1 MHLVDD
7 VDLVFSLRGG
17 IGYLVDDL
25 TDIVHTV
32 VGSRID
38 LDDIH
43 AGSRRNRLTNTA
55 FPTGA
60 VLCGVFAVHCFRKN
74 LGHRGLTGTSCSGKQ
89 VRMADPV
96 RPQLILQCRH
106 DMILTLDIG
115 KSVRAEFPV

>member
-1 MHLVDD
+1 MLLSRGYPETFC
-7 VDLVFSLRGG
+7 DLVTKNL
-17 IGYLVDDL
+17 
-25 TDIVHTV
+25 
-32 VGSRID
+32 
-38 LDDIH
+38 
-43 AGSRRNRLTNTA
+43 NTA

>member
-7 VDLVFSLRGG
+7 VDLVFSLRRG

-60 VLCGVFAVHCFRKN
+60 ILCGVFTVHCFRKN
-74 LGHRGLTGTSCSGKQ
+74 LCHRSLTGTSRSGEQ
-89 VRMADPV
+89 IRMTDPV

>member
-7 VDLVFSLRGG
+7 VDLVFSLRRR

-38 LDDIH
+38 LNNIH

-74 LGHRGLTGTSCSGKQ
+74 LRHRSLTGTSRSGEQ
-89 VRMADPV
+89 IRMADPV
-96 RPQLILQCRH
+96 RPQLILQCGH
-106 DMILTLDIG
+106 DMILTFDIG
-115 KSVRAEFPV
+115 KSIRTKLPV

>member
-7 VDLVFSLRGG
+7 VDLVFSLRRG

-74 LGHRGLTGTSCSGKQ
+74 FRHRSFTGTSRSGEQ
-89 VRMADPV
+89 IRMADPV
-96 RPQLILQCRH
+96 RPQLILQCGH

-115 KSVRAEFPV
+115 KSIRTKLPV

>member
-7 VDLVFSLRGG
+7 VDLVFSLRRG

-38 LDDIH
+38 LNDIH

-74 LGHRGLTGTSCSGKQ
+74 LRHRSLTGTSRSGEQ
-89 VRMADPV
+89 IRMADPV
-96 RPQLILQCRH
+96 RPQLILQCGH
-106 DMILTLDIG
+106 DMILTFDIR
-115 KSVRAEFPV
+115 KSIRTKLPV

>member
-7 VDLVFSLRGG
+7 VDLVFSLRRR

-74 LGHRGLTGTSCSGKQ
+74 LRHRSLTGTSRSGEQ
-89 VRMADPV
+89 IRMADPV
-96 RPQLILQCRH
+96 RPQLILQCGH
-106 DMILTLDIG
+106 DMILTFDIG
-115 KSVRAEFPV
+115 KSIRTKLPV

>member
-7 VDLVFSLRGG
+7 VDLVFSLRRG

-74 LGHRGLTGTSCSGKQ
+74 LRHRSFTGTSRSGEQ
-89 VRMADPV
+89 IRMADPV
-96 RPQLILQCRH
+96 RPQLILQCGH

-115 KSVRAEFPV
+115 KSIRTKLPV

>member
-7 VDLVFSLRGG
+7 VDLVFSLRRG

-38 LDDIH
+38 LNDIH

-74 LGHRGLTGTSCSGKQ
+74 LRHRSFTGTSRSGEQ
-89 VRMADPV
+89 IRMADPV
-96 RPQLILQCRH
+96 RPQLILQCGH
-106 DMILTLDIG
+106 DMILTFDIG
-115 KSVRAEFPV
+115 KSIRTKLPV

>member
-7 VDLVFSLRGG
+7 VDLVFSLRRG
-17 IGYLVDDL
+17 IGYLVNDL

-38 LDDIH
+38 LNDIH
-43 AGSRRNRLTNTA
+43 AGSRRNGLTNTA

-74 LGHRGLTGTSCSGKQ
+74 LRHRSFTGTSRSGEQ
-89 VRMADPV
+89 IRMADPV
-96 RPQLILQCRH
+96 RP
-106 DMILTLDIG
+106 
-115 KSVRAEFPV
+115 

>member
-7 VDLVFSLRGG
+7 VDLVFSLRRG

-60 VLCGVFAVHCFRKN
+60 VLCGVFTVHCFRKN
-74 LGHRGLTGTSCSGKQ
+74 LCHRSLTGTSRSGEKI
-89 VRMADPV
+89 RMTDPV
-96 RPQLILQCRH
+96 RPQLILQCGH
-106 DMILTLDIG
+106 DMILTFDIG
-115 KSVRAEFPV
+115 KSIRAEFPV

>member
-7 VDLVFSLRGG
+7 VDLVFSLRRG
-17 IGYLVDDL
+17 IGYLVNDL

-74 LGHRGLTGTSCSGKQ
+74 LRHRSFTGTSRSGEQ
-89 VRMADPV
+89 IRMADPV
-96 RPQLILQCRH
+96 RPQLILQCGH

-115 KSVRAEFPV
+115 KSIRTKLPV

>member
-7 VDLVFSLRGG
+7 VDLVFSLRWG

-32 VGSRID
+32 VGSSID

-74 LGHRGLTGTSCSGKQ
+74 FRHRSFTGTSRSGEQ
-89 VRMADPV
+89 IRMADPV

>member
-43 AGSRRNRLTNTA
+43 AGSRCDCLTNTA

-74 LGHRGLTGTSCSGKQ
+74 LRHRSFTGTSRSGEQ
-89 VRMADPV
+89 IRMADPV
-96 RPQLILQCRH
+96 RP
-106 DMILTLDIG
+106 
-115 KSVRAEFPV
+115 